1 MENTNEG
8 QQGNPYIVLENL
20 SKWFGDVLAVDD
32 FNLEIYRGE
41 FVTLLGPSGSGKT
54 TVLRMVAGFET
65 PTSGQIYIDG
75 HAMQDVPAE
84 KRNSGMVF
92 QSYTLFPHMTVAEN
106 IAFPLKMRGIPKEE
120 MEAKVQDAL
129 NLIQLS
135 TYGARL
141 PRQLSG
147 GQQQRVALAR
157 AVVFN
162 PRVLLMDEPLGSLD
176 KRLRDDMQL
185 EIKRIQQEIGITV
198 IYVTH
203 DQSEALTMSERIVIM
218 NMGVIQQIGS
228 PDSLYERPTNQFVAD
243 FVGDTNL
250 FKCRI
255 EAIEGRTCR
264 IRTDNDTSFLIPYNP
279 DINVGSIIHLALRP
293 EQILIAAE
301 DAPSVPNSLKAIV
314 EERIYFGGI
323 IRYMVRFEGGDMAM
337 VHQPNRIGRMKID
350 VGNSYQF
357 YWELSAPEIIGVDQ
371 KNVVDG

>member
-1 MENTNEG
+1 MGKTNDG
-8 QQGNPYIVLENL
+8 QQGKPYIVVEHLT
-20 SKWFGDVLAVDD
+20 KRFGDVLAVDD
-32 FNLEIYRGE
+32 FNLEISRGE

-65 PTSGQIYIDG
+65 PTSGEIYIDG

-92 QSYTLFPHMTVAEN
+92 QSYTLFPHMTVGEN
-106 IAFPLKMRGIPKEE
+106 IAFPLKMRGTPKGE

-135 TYGARL
+135 QYGARL

-162 PRVLLMDEPLGSLD
+162 PQVLLMDEPLGSLD

-218 NMGVIQQIGS
+218 NMGVIQQVGS
-228 PDSLYERPTNQFVAD
+228 PDSLYERPTNQFVAS

-250 FKCRI
+250 IECRV
-255 EAIEGRTCR
+255 EAIEGQTYRVRTE
-264 IRTDNDTSFLIPYNP
+264 NDTSFLIPYNP
-279 DINVGSIIHLALRP
+279 DINVGSGVHLALRP

-301 DAPSVPNSLKAIV
+301 DAPNVPNSLKAIV
-314 EERIYFGGI
+314 EESIYFGGV
-323 IRYMVRFEGGDMAM
+323 IRYMVRFESGDMVI
-337 VHQPNRIGRMKID
+337 VHQPNRIGRMKVD

-357 YWELSAPEIIGVDQ
+357 YWGLSAPEIIGVD
-371 KNVVDG
+371 